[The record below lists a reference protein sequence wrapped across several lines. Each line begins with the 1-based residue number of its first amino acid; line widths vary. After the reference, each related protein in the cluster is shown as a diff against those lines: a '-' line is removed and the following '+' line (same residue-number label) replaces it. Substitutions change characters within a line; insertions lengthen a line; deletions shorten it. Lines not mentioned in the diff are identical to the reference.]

1 MLFYGPPG
9 TGKTSTI
16 LALARDLF
24 GPHLYRSRILE
35 LNASDERGID
45 VIREKVKNFAK
56 TTARETAPGF
66 PCPPFKLIILDEA
79 DSLTGDAQT
88 ALRRVMELYS
98 KNTRFCLVCNY
109 VSRIIE
115 PLTSRCAKFRYR
127 PVEAAAGVERLRQ
140 ICQQEGVRVAGGD
153 GGPLLGRL
161 VGEIAEGDLRRA
173 ITLLQMAHR
182 LGGPLTEA
190 ILKELGGIIP
200 ETLIE
205 QSLALCTSP
214 SASGPASVQE
224 LVQFCER
231 SLILQAYPIQQ
242 FLQQFSQALH
252 RDLAISPAKK
262 AMVALKIGKV
272 DAALQAGAD
281 EHLQLLDLLAYA
293 QSLLSPS
300 CCPSKVPAWCS
311 LP

>member
-24 GPHLYRSRILE
+24 GPQLYKSRILE

-45 VIREKVKNFAK
+45 VVREKVKNFAK
-56 TTARETAPGF
+56 TTARETVPGY

-98 KNTRFCLVCNY
+98 KSTRFCLVCNY

-115 PLTSRCAKFRYR
+115 PLTSRCAKFRYK
-127 PVEAAAGVERLRQ
+127 PVQASAGVERLAQ
-140 ICQQEGVRVAGGD
+140 ICEAEGVQFAAGVGQHTVLD
-153 GGPLLGRL
+153 RL
-161 VGEIAEGDLRRA
+161 IGIAEGDLRRA

-182 LGGPLTEA
+182 LGGPLTTAMLE
-190 ILKELGGIIP
+190 ELGGVIP
-200 ETLIE
+200 ESLIQE
-205 QSLALCTSP
+205 SLSICTSNGPIQGLVEFCEKSIILKAYPVQQFLHQFSLAL
-214 SASGPASVQE
+214 QK
-224 LVQFCER
+224 
-231 SLILQAYPIQQ
+231 
-242 FLQQFSQALH
+242 
-252 RDLAISPAKK
+252 DLSIAAGKK
-262 AMVALKIGKV
+262 AMIALKIGKV
-272 DAALQAGAD
+272 DSALQTGAD

-293 QSLLSPS
+293 QTLLSPP
-300 CCPSKVPAWCS
+300 CCPSQVSAWCT
-311 LP
+311 LRVN